1 MAAGPHW
8 LVLGASV
15 ALAAELAMWGLVYWW
30 MGAPLRYAPLFPLGA
45 LMFGVIAVQAIAR
58 GSRVEWKGRAYVT
71 TSRAPGSSR

>member
-1 MAAGPHW
+1 MG
-8 LVLGASV
+8 GASV

-58 GSRVEWKGRAYVT
+58 GPRVEWKGRAYIT
-71 TSRAPGSSR
+71 TSRAPGRSR